1 MRDSAYWVHL
11 EDPCPGGSTAL
22 NPLISTTPTQQI
34 GSQYPWDR
42 VRGIWLPGDFVWQD
56 LQDEAAHFYADRL
69 SAGVHEGV
77 YLLRAAVPGTYTALP
92 ARVEMSHFPEVW
104 GRTPA
109 MQLTVLERAS
119 ESSD

>member
-11 EDPCPGGSTAL
+11 EDPYPGGFTAL

-34 GSQYPWDR
+34 SSEYSWDR
-42 VRGIWLPGDFVWQD
+42 VEGTWLPGDFVWQD
-56 LQDEAAHFYADRL
+56 LRDEAAHFYADRL